1 MNSLLSSQASQEYPP
16 QPMCPQLP
24 TEEQALQTWQIQQN
38 AFDIHKFMSEPD
50 ASLEEETFKDY
61 SSVEDALAAIARGE
75 MIILADDEDRENE
88 GDLVCAAEKATPE
101 LINFMAQEGRGLI
114 CVTLTQARCQ
124 ALNLAPM
131 VVHNNDP
138 FGTAF
143 TVSVDAHPKYGVTTG
158 ISASDRATT
167 IQLCAAETT
176 VPDDLRRP
184 GHIFPLAA
192 KPGGVLERVGQTE
205 GSVDLARLAGLKP
218 AGVICEILNPD
229 GTMARRESLKAFA
242 QKHRLPMIT
251 VAQLIAYRLKHETMV
266 EQVAKAHLPTAYGT
280 FDLMVYKN
288 LLDNTEHIAL
298 VKGAIGEEAQDP
310 SRPETLPLVRVHSE
324 CLTGDVL
331 GSLRCDCGPQLE
343 AALSAIEAHGKGV
356 LVYMRNHEGRGIGL
370 VNKIK
375 AYSLQEK
382 GLDTVEANL
391 EMGFPPDLRHYGVGA
406 QILLHLGVRVFT
418 LLTNNPRKIKGLDGY
433 GLTVAGRQP
442 LHITPNEEN
451 QKYLTTKR
459 LKLGHLM

>member
-1 MNSLLSSQASQEYPP
+1 
-16 QPMCPQLP
+16 
-24 TEEQALQTWQIQQN
+24 
-38 AFDIHKFMSEPD
+38 
-50 ASLEEETFKDY
+50 
-61 SSVEDALAAIARGE
+61 
-75 MIILADDEDRENE
+75 
-88 GDLVCAAEKATPE
+88 
-101 LINFMAQEGRGLI
+101 
-114 CVTLTQARCQ
+114 
-124 ALNLAPM
+124 
-131 VVHNNDP
+131 
-138 FGTAF
+138 
-143 TVSVDAHPKYGVTTG
+143 
-158 ISASDRATT
+158 
-167 IQLCAAETT
+167 
-176 VPDDLRRP
+176 
-184 GHIFPLAA
+184 
-192 KPGGVLERVGQTE
+192 
-205 GSVDLARLAGLKP
+205 
-218 AGVICEILNPD
+218 
-229 GTMARRESLKAFA
+229 
-242 QKHRLPMIT
+242 
-251 VAQLIAYRLKHETMV
+251 
-266 EQVAKAHLPTAYGT
+266 
-280 FDLMVYKN
+280 
-288 LLDNTEHIAL
+288 